1 MKKKINIV
9 NKVVSVPKPVIKAI
23 SNSVIKEPILT
34 FPNDNVV
41 SVPKPVIKAISNFK
55 NLEIPKKIEP
65 ILTFPIHSPND
76 NTFISN
82 TGAQSFE
89 NLEIPTDKPEVIA
102 LTEFLPCYDINNNL
116 TDAGQFFDAKQS
128 AQLISAVD
136 SIKNIINLTKQQ
148 KALEQIEDEITIKK
162 MIEGTRQEV
171 FNFCDSI
178 EKNVTTL
185 VASVEDTKNSL
196 NFKIDFSENTSILK
210 IPNDLKNISTISEIT
225 NVPEATWKNWSATK
239 TWLQMCLEFREALQR
254 GTSSDDALFVI
265 DPEDSSLQNYK
276 SNSYTIQDPV
286 SRTNKLMFNDRQ
298 MYSRALFAGN
308 SDLSNDDVFYSLKIA
323 LNNIFSTK
331 QYSIFNQPMQN
342 FLGETPELR
351 SKNIARLSY
360 IIAKELRYSSS
371 LRRLAYSNSSVIG
384 NYNYPTQQLSTFNN
398 IIFWNYVIGKTG
410 KDITEIPKNN
420 YNASNLTG
428 IAQSIVNAGKQIEI
442 LTFEN
447 SYINDT
453 IQSDENVWRNA
464 ILTPGT
470 RYYIESAIGDD
481 ANSMFNTSRVTLLND
496 SVKRA
501 VDSLK
506 DIFSD
511 NDFDSQFLFS
521 KLIKPRQKFDIVY
534 ASSAN
539 APELSVLV
547 ASVFDENKKEENEKE
562 ENEKEKNELS
572 YKNINQI
579 IRNPIQLLRFIE
591 KQLLSEKL
599 TRYGEPSDVTKNND
613 ISPILISFALEN
625 IEKTYNNDNLLTLL
639 YMYVLSKVDTYIK
652 TNQGAQINDSGV
664 IKKIMGEIK
673 DYFILYFSVNKGSNK
688 GIRVDIAHRM
698 ADTVGGSPFTVL
710 NRIAMLLAS
719 ISLELMKADPD
730 DADESYVANPFRLGG
745 DITRSFY
752 SSVQKESIMT
762 LLFFLCCLMSK
773 ECNYETIVNLI
784 DSNST
789 FLISKTRQPVVSVES
804 FTETTTN
811 TISPS
816 DSSGGNK
823 TFNNFEYDNVILDA
837 ESKIWNENL
846 AIKKMASWF
855 TCYLTILNN
864 KLSTFINNIDTNGNF
879 YQSAYVPI
887 ALLLDNDQKLSRQ
900 VLNIEQ
906 LNLIRNKL
914 SYVKERLSTVYNSKL
929 TTLVP
934 YFTSLQEEDQRT
946 LNNLLPIEDLHLASW
961 NFLLKNYL
969 KKPPFKE
976 PYANNLKIL
985 SVGIPQ
991 KLYQRLQRPIN
1002 AKTLQSSFDSHDI
1015 VSINVYLVDHLRP
1028 ALIHKPQKFI
1038 FDLKKF
1044 PTRELN
1050 SYLKQK
1056 LPSSTPLTATPPL
1069 NTENQQPIYENEEP
1083 SYFPFFN
1090 LENNL
1095 QDTSNIFVENVNDI
1109 DREKLRYSNNLTTA
1123 QISQLIENHKNS
1135 LFLEEYLKFTT
1146 GASFDEHIFY
1156 LYKPKI
1162 KTINSSMLSMQNIA
1176 NTNGSLDYLKNT
1188 LFLNTEEIKKSL
1200 IAPKKFDRVFH
1211 IAFDPDDFQIDI
1223 ETTMHMSP
1231 VSTILPIYSIDP
1243 IEYYTKLGIIYK
1255 TKKKDKQSKGL
1266 DSLSQNS
1273 DDTTAEIY
1281 YQRSA
1286 TANTE
1291 TEFNSYYVE
1300 LEVLA

>member
-1 MKKKINIV
+1 MKQKINIV
-9 NKVVSVPKPVIKAI
+9 SKVVSVPKPIIKAAADVVKNKEI
-23 SNSVIKEPILT
+23 IK
-34 FPNDNVV
+34 
-41 SVPKPVIKAISNFK
+41 K
-55 NLEIPKKIEP
+55 NEP
-65 ILTFPIHSPND
+65 ILTFPIASPKD
-76 NTFISN
+76 NTSISN

-116 TDAGQFFDAKQS
+116 TDAGQFFDAKQN

-185 VASVEDTKNSL
+185 VASVEDAKNSL

-276 SNSYTIQDPV
+276 SNSYTIQDPAV
-286 SRTNKLMFNDRQ
+286 RKNKLMFNDRQ
-298 MYSRALFAGN
+298 AYSRALFVGN
-308 SDLSNDDVFYSLKIA
+308 SNLSNDDAFNDLKTI

-331 QYSIFNQPMQN
+331 QYSIFNQPMQD

-371 LRRLAYSNSSVIG
+371 LRRLVYGNSSVIG
-384 NYNYPTQQLSTFNN
+384 NYNYPIQKLNTFNN

-410 KDITEIPKNN
+410 KDITEIPTNN

-428 IAQSIVNAGKQIEI
+428 ISQSTVNIGKRVEI

-447 SYINDT
+447 SYINDN
-453 IQSDENVWRNA
+453 IQSDKNVARNA

-470 RYYIESAIGDD
+470 RYYIENTIGDD
-481 ANSMFNTSRVTLLND
+481 TTNSMFNTSRVILLND
-496 SVKRA
+496 HIKRA
-501 VDSLK
+501 VDSFK

-521 KLIKPRQKFDIVY
+521 KSIKPRQKFDIVY

-539 APELSVLV
+539 APELLSPSLG
-547 ASVFDENKKEENEKE
+547 SVFD

-599 TRYGEPSDVTKNND
+599 TRYGEPSDVTKDND

-652 TNQGAQINDSGV
+652 TNQGAQINDNSV
-664 IKKIMGEIK
+664 IKKIMGRIK
-673 DYFILYFSVNKGSNK
+673 DYFILYFRVNKGSNNGTK
-688 GIRVDIAHRM
+688 VDIAHRM

-710 NRIAMLLAS
+710 NRIATLLAS
-719 ISLELMKADPD
+719 ISLELMKTDPD
-730 DADESYVANPFRLGG
+730 DAGESYVANPFTVGG
-745 DITRSFY
+745 DVTRSFY
-752 SSVQKESIMT
+752 SSIQKESIMT

-773 ECNYETIVNLI
+773 ECNYETIVNLT

-789 FLISKTRQPVVSVES
+789 FLISKTRQAVVSVES
-804 FTETTTN
+804 FTETTTS

-823 TFNNFEYDNVILDA
+823 TFNNFEYDDVILDA

-846 AIKKMASWF
+846 AIKKIASWF

-864 KLSTFINNIDTNGNF
+864 KLSTFIDNIDANGNF

-934 YFTSLQEEDQRT
+934 YFTSLQEEDQQT

-991 KLYQRLQRPIN
+991 KLYQRLQKPIDAN
-1002 AKTLQSSFDSHDI
+1002 TLQSSFDSHDI

-1028 ALIHKPQKFI
+1028 VLIHKPQKFI

-1056 LPSSTPLTATPPL
+1056 LPSSTPLKVTSPL
-1069 NTENQQPIYENEEP
+1069 NTENQQPVYENEEP

-1095 QDTSNIFVENVNDI
+1095 QDTSNMFVENVNDS

-1146 GASFDEHIFY
+1146 GASFDEHVFC

-1211 IAFDPDDFQIDI
+1211 IAFDPDDFQVDT
-1223 ETTMHMSP
+1223 EATKP
-1231 VSTILPIYSIDP
+1231 YDGIDP
-1243 IEYYTKLGIIYK
+1243 IEYYTKLGIIYQ

-1291 TEFNSYYVE
+1291 TEFNSYYIE

>member
-1 MKKKINIV
+1 MKQKINIV

-23 SNSVIKEPILT
+23 SNSV
-34 FPNDNVV
+34 
-41 SVPKPVIKAISNFK
+41 K
-55 NLEIPKKIEP
+55 NEP
-65 ILTFPIHSPND
+65 ILTFPIASPKD
-76 NTFISN
+76 NTSISN

-185 VASVEDTKNSL
+185 VASVEDAKNSL

-254 GTSSDDALFVI
+254 GTSSDAALFVI

-276 SNSYTIQDPV
+276 SNSYTIQDPAA
-286 SRTNKLMFNDRQ
+286 RTNKLMFNDRQ
-298 MYSRALFAGN
+298 AYSRALFVGN
-308 SDLSNDDVFYSLKIA
+308 ANLSNDDAFNDLKII

-331 QYSIFNQPMQN
+331 QYSIFNQPMQD

-371 LRRLAYSNSSVIG
+371 LRRLVYGNSSVIG
-384 NYNYPTQQLSTFNN
+384 NYNYPREKLNTYNN

-410 KDITEIPKNN
+410 KDITEIPTNN
-420 YNASNLTG
+420 YNASNLAG
-428 IAQSIVNAGKQIEI
+428 IAQRTVDTGKQVEI

-447 SYINDT
+447 SYINDN
-453 IQSDENVWRNA
+453 IQSDENVARNA

-470 RYYIESAIGDD
+470 RYYIENTIGDD
-481 ANSMFNTSRVTLLND
+481 TTNNMFNTSRVILLND
-496 SVKRA
+496 RVKLA

-539 APELSVLV
+539 APELLSPSLG
-547 ASVFDENKKEENEKE
+547 SVFD

-599 TRYGEPSDVTKNND
+599 TRYGEPSDVTKDND

-652 TNQGAQINDSGV
+652 TNQGAQVNDNSV
-664 IKKIMGEIK
+664 IKKIMGRIK
-673 DYFILYFSVNKGSNK
+673 DYFILYFRVNKGSNNGTK
-688 GIRVDIAHRM
+688 VDIAHRM

-710 NRIAMLLAS
+710 NRIATLLAS
-719 ISLELMKADPD
+719 ISLELMKTDPD
-730 DADESYVANPFRLGG
+730 DAGESYVANPFTVGG
-745 DITRSFY
+745 DVTRSFY
-752 SSVQKESIMT
+752 SSIQKESIMT

-773 ECNYETIVNLI
+773 ECNYETIVNLT
-784 DSNST
+784 DSNSA
-789 FLISKTRQPVVSVES
+789 FLISKTRQAVVSVES
-804 FTETTTN
+804 FTETTTS

-864 KLSTFINNIDTNGNF
+864 KLSTFIDNIDANGNF

-934 YFTSLQEEDQRT
+934 YFTSLQEEDQQT

-991 KLYQRLQRPIN
+991 KLYQRLQKPVN
-1002 AKTLQSSFDSHDI
+1002 ANTLQSSFNSHDI

-1038 FDLKKF
+1038 FD
-1044 PTRELN
+1044 
-1050 SYLKQK
+1050 
-1056 LPSSTPLTATPPL
+1056 
-1069 NTENQQPIYENEEP
+1069 
-1083 SYFPFFN
+1083 
-1090 LENNL
+1090 
-1095 QDTSNIFVENVNDI
+1095 
-1109 DREKLRYSNNLTTA
+1109 
-1123 QISQLIENHKNS
+1123 
-1135 LFLEEYLKFTT
+1135 
-1146 GASFDEHIFY
+1146 
-1156 LYKPKI
+1156 
-1162 KTINSSMLSMQNIA
+1162 
-1176 NTNGSLDYLKNT
+1176 
-1188 LFLNTEEIKKSL
+1188 
-1200 IAPKKFDRVFH
+1200 
-1211 IAFDPDDFQIDI
+1211 
-1223 ETTMHMSP
+1223 
-1231 VSTILPIYSIDP
+1231 
-1243 IEYYTKLGIIYK
+1243 
-1255 TKKKDKQSKGL
+1255 
-1266 DSLSQNS
+1266 
-1273 DDTTAEIY
+1273 
-1281 YQRSA
+1281 
-1286 TANTE
+1286 
-1291 TEFNSYYVE
+1291 
-1300 LEVLA
+1300 